1 MKRKSELKLTSWSKI
16 CFSRSK
22 DLISSVKA
30 RGCLGQRRTISR
42 ELGRRLARQVEL
54 MFRLMAGIVLV
65 HQGRSQ
71 TPLGIDMARIILE
84 IDLVPIIPE
93 TGLAITQ
100 DPAVELAPLVAI
112 TEVRVDLASKAANST
127 TTIILLRIGD
137 PEIRLQ
143 ESVLAQL
150 DLVALREAEEVRTD
164 HLLRSQCRIKTGWGA
179 TP

>member
-1 MKRKSELKLTSWSKI
+1 
-16 CFSRSK
+16 
-22 DLISSVKA
+22 
-30 RGCLGQRRTISR
+30 
-42 ELGRRLARQVEL
+42 

-65 HQGRSQ
+65 HRGQSQ

-100 DPAVELAPLVAI
+100 DLAVELAPLVAI

-143 ESVLAQL
+143 ESAQAQL
-150 DLVALREAEEVRTD
+150 DLVALREAEEVQTD
-164 HLLRSQCRIKTGWGA
+164 HLLRSQCRIKIG
-179 TP
+179 